1 MLTGVVTS
9 VGLVL
14 VGPDVSSNPL
24 EIIPGVELSQPA
36 ILSVP
41 LGFLAAYLGTVL
53 SGPEKKAE
61 RGFEELHVRSETGL
75 GAEVAIEGASLSG
88 SPPGSRPASRSGAT
102 RA

>member
-1 MLTGVVTS
+1 MITS

-14 VGPDVSSNPL
+14 VGPDVLDPV
-24 EIIPGVELSQPA
+24 EIIPGVELTQPA
-36 ILSVP
+36 IISVP
-41 LGFLAAYLGTVL
+41 LGFLGCYLGTML
-53 SGPEKKAE
+53 GGRSAKAE

-88 SPPGSRPASRSGAT
+88 RRKPPAAERSPEPVGTT